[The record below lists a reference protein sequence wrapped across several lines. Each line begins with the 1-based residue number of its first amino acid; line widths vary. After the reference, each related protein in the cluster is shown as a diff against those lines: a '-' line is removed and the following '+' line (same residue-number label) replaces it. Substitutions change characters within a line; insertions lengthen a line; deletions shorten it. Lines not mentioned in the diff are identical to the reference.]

1 MERKI
6 TIWIIV
12 ALVVLGAGMPARV
25 SAMSDD
31 ASTLR
36 HRQLALFETDSV
48 EAFEDVTVRLK
59 QLQAETA
66 SGERGGRRSV
76 IRRLVQ

>member
-6 TIWIIV
+6 SIWIIV

-36 HRQLALFETDSV
+36 HRQLALFETDSA
-48 EAFEDVTVRLK
+48 EPNDDLTLMCLK
-59 QLQAETA
+59 L
-66 SGERGGRRSV
+66 S
-76 IRRLVQ
+76 

>member
-1 MERKI
+1 MESKI
-6 TIWIIV
+6 SIWIIV

-36 HRQLALFETDSV
+36 HRQLALFETDSA
-48 EAFEDVTVRLK
+48 EPNDDLTLMCLK
-59 QLQAETA
+59 L
-66 SGERGGRRSV
+66 S
-76 IRRLVQ
+76 

>member
-1 MERKI
+1 MTFMNKN
-6 TIWIIV
+6 WKH
-12 ALVVLGAGMPARV
+12 VLLLSSLLMVMSAEV

-48 EAFEDVTVRLK
+48 EPNDDLTLMCLK
-59 QLQAETA
+59 L
-66 SGERGGRRSV
+66 S
-76 IRRLVQ
+76 

>member
-6 TIWIIV
+6 SIWIIV
-12 ALVVLGAGMPARV
+12 ALVVLGAGMPTRV

-48 EAFEDVTVRLK
+48 EPNDDLTLMSLK
-59 QLQAETA
+59 L
-66 SGERGGRRSV
+66 S
-76 IRRLVQ
+76 